1 MDYSL
6 NEYEALA
13 FKAARGAG
21 LAWGIA
27 EEAGKAVRTLS
38 SLGLE
43 SASILRE
50 CLENPQ
56 KNGARAALF

>member
-50 CLENPQ
+50 
-56 KNGARAALF
+56 KW